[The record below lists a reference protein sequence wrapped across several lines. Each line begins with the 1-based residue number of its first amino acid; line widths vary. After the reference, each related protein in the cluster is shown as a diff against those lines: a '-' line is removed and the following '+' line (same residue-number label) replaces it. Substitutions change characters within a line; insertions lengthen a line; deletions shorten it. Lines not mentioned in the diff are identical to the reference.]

1 MPGLRTVEV
10 VAATR
15 TRTALAVVAL
25 VLAVLAV
32 AVLAFRLTIGGA
44 IALYFIVW
52 WTIIFAVLPRAARH
66 GIVGTG
72 DVSGAD
78 PGAPTEPRLREQ
90 VVWTTIWSD
99 LVFLVAV
106 AAFPLAG
113 L

>member
-1 MPGLRTVEV
+1 

-15 TRTALAVVAL
+15 AVETVAATTPRTILAVGLL

-32 AVLAFRLTIGGA
+32 AVLAFRLSIGGA

-52 WTIIFAVLPRAARH
+52 WTIVFAVLPRAARR
-66 GIVGTG
+66 GIVGQG
-72 DVSGAD
+72 DASGAD
-78 PGAPTEPRLREQ
+78 PGAPAEPRLREQ
-90 VVWTTIWSD
+90 VIWTTLWSD
-99 LVFLVAV
+99 LVFLLAV

>member
-1 MPGLRTVEV
+1 MPRFPLVEAAASSTPRTVAAVLALV
-10 VAATR
+10 VA
-15 TRTALAVVAL
+15 VA
-25 VLAVLAV
+25 AV
-32 AVLAFRLTIGGA
+32 AVLAFRLTIGGS

-52 WTIIFAVLPRAARH
+52 WTMLFAVLPRAARR

-72 DVSGAD
+72 DASGAD
-78 PGAPTEPRLREQ
+78 PGAPVEPRLREQ
-90 VVWTTIWSD
+90 VIWTTLWSD